1 MKVGVL
7 ALQGDVREH
16 CAVLAGMGIDPIEVR
31 LADELSDVD
40 GLVMPGGESTTISKL
55 LVRFGLQEPLSDRLA
70 DGMPLFGTCA
80 GLILMASEVV
90 DVGDKATP
98 ESLLRVLDVAVRRN
112 AYGSQVQS
120 FEASLDVAGL
130 DSPVE
135 AAFIRAPSIERVGDE
150 VEVLATCDGRPVLVR
165 QGRLMG
171 AAFHPEISGD
181 PRVHEIFVESI

>member
-16 CAVLAGMGIDPIEVR
+16 CNVLAGMGIDPIEVR
-31 LADELSDVD
+31 RADELSDVD

-55 LVRFGLQEPLSDRLA
+55 LVRFGLQEPLGDRVA
-70 DGMPLFGTCA
+70 AGMPLFGTCA

-90 DVGDKATP
+90 DAGDRATP
-98 ESLLRVLDVAVRRN
+98 ESLLGVLDISVRRN

-120 FEASLDVAGL
+120 FEVSLNVPGL
-130 DSPVE
+130 DTPVE
-135 AAFIRAPSIERVGDE
+135 AAFIRAPSIERVGDD

-171 AAFHPEISGD
+171 ATFHPEISGD